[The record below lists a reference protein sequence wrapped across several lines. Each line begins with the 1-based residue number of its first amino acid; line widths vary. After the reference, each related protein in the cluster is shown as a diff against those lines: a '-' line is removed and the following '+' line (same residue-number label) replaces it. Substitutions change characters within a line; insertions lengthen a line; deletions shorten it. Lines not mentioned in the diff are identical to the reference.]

1 MMTPRFFRPRGSCR
15 GSRLLPLQLLAL
27 ALVGT
32 AAEVLAQEGRLLQ
45 IRPQQPG
52 QPLSARDFAQHSG
65 ETPLW
70 KNPPGFERDVFTFV
84 RIRYHT
90 RGGRGRS
97 PFALSGGNSYRG
109 NPYGGYRGPNRWA
122 TDFPDADLNLSW
134 RLQQMTS
141 LKVDPEPKVI
151 EITDPFLFRYPF
163 IYIVEPGD
171 LELTDEEVP
180 ILRRYLLNG
189 GFLMIDD
196 FWGEDE
202 WAVCEE
208 MFKKV
213 FPDRRFFEL
222 PLTHPLYHGVFEIK
236 EKYQCANVR
245 RGIESEHGGE
255 TWEKPDAKEVHH
267 RGIEDDHGRLM
278 VLTLH
283 NTDTGDGWE
292 REGESDYYF
301 HNFSEKIAYPLG
313 VNIIY
318 YVMTH

>member
-27 ALVGT
+27 ALLGT
-32 AAEVLAQEGRLLQ
+32 AADVLAQEGRLLQ

-90 RGGRGRS
+90 RGGRARS

-202 WAVCEE
+202 WDVMANQ
-208 MFKKV
+208 MKRV
-213 FPDRRFFEL
+213 FPERDFADL
-222 PLTHPLYHGVFEIK
+222 PRKHPLFHCVFDLPETLNLQCPNYRLGEDSQYTGV
-236 EKYQCANVR
+236 
-245 RGIESEHGGE
+245 
-255 TWEKPDAKEVHH
+255 T
-267 RGIEDDHGRLM
+267 
-278 VLTLH
+278 
-283 NTDTGDGWE
+283 WE
-292 REGESDYYF
+292 REEIGRA
-301 HNFSEKIAYPLG
+301 H
-313 VNIIY
+313 V
-318 YVMTH
+318 